1 MAQPGQSSRR
11 NIERHTALTAVLGC
25 DRPLVVKQ
33 DEGNALVVAPH
44 RLGAQLQ
51 QSIKVVHPG
60 IGQRWGAGGQQ
71 PGRRLELGQ
80 QPGVLAEGTFRVGL
94 RQGGQGA
101 GGRAGKGMR

>member
-1 MAQPGQSSRR
+1 
-11 NIERHTALTAVLGC
+11 
-25 DRPLVVKQ
+25 
-33 DEGNALVVAPH
+33 
-44 RLGAQLQ
+44 
-51 QSIKVVHPG
+51 VHPG